1 VYRAHGQTL
10 FEIFVRLG
18 LNSASSMRKPENS
31 RWLGETCR
39 MKKVW
44 KYTSECSLLMILLL
58 ASLSKA
64 PAVLAH
70 GDEMEEVV
78 VISARNHRTLDDT
91 PLRVQILGAEELREK
106 ANMKPGDIRMMLN
119 ESTGIQVQQTSA
131 TSFNSSVRIQGLD
144 GRYTQLLRDGL
155 PVYAGF
161 SGSLSLLQIAPL
173 DLKQVEVVKGASS
186 TLYGGGAIAGLI
198 NLVSKTPEETP
209 ETALMLNATSAN
221 GVDVSAFHSSEHDTH
236 GVTLFASY
244 NQGSAYEPA
253 DNGISAI
260 PEFERFTFTP
270 RWFYSVSDKTNL
282 DLGVGFITE
291 DRLGG
296 SLEYIDGASPND
308 YFESNDSTR
317 FYTRF
322 GLAHVFD
329 NDIELDFKSATSW
342 FDRQLA
348 TQGYLFSGEQ
358 RSSFNEL
365 TLAGQID
372 QASWVMG
379 ANVTTEAFDHAQP
392 LTGYD
397 HTYSEHTQ
405 GVFAQYTRDLS
416 TLFVVEAGM
425 RVDSHSEYGNF
436 WLPRVSL
443 LFLPAPDI
451 TVRMGGGYGYKT
463 PNLFVPEA
471 DERQYQDIV
480 PIDPSEYIAEKSRG
494 LNFDINYRVE
504 FAESWSLTSNLL
516 LFYTEIDDA
525 LNVTEQDSGQFVFT
539 QQSGA
544 TKASGAELNLIFGFG
559 EIRYFLGY
567 TYVDASEEIDT
578 GDQDLAL
585 VSQHRVNNVLVWE
598 REDNFRV
605 GLEAYY
611 FSSQRRTGDVNGESY
626 WIYGVMTEKKIGET
640 VTAFLNFENFTDT
653 RQTRFENIN
662 TGTLQNPQFRDV
674 YAPLDGF
681 VINGGFRIQW

>member
-1 VYRAHGQTL
+1 
-10 FEIFVRLG
+10 
-18 LNSASSMRKPENS
+18 M
-31 RWLGETCR
+31 
-39 MKKVW
+39 
-44 KYTSECSLLMILLL
+44 
-58 ASLSKA
+58 
-64 PAVLAH
+64 
-70 GDEMEEVV
+70 
-78 VISARNHRTLDDT
+78 
-91 PLRVQILGAEELREK
+91 
-106 ANMKPGDIRMMLN
+106 
-119 ESTGIQVQQTSA
+119 
-131 TSFNSSVRIQGLD
+131 
-144 GRYTQLLRDGL
+144 
-155 PVYAGF
+155 
-161 SGSLSLLQIAPL
+161 
-173 DLKQVEVVKGASS
+173 
-186 TLYGGGAIAGLI
+186 
-198 NLVSKTPEETP
+198 
-209 ETALMLNATSAN
+209 
-221 GVDVSAFHSSEHDTH
+221 
-236 GVTLFASY
+236 
-244 NQGSAYEPA
+244 
-253 DNGISAI
+253 
-260 PEFERFTFTP
+260 
-270 RWFYSVSDKTNL
+270 
-282 DLGVGFITE
+282 
-291 DRLGG
+291 
-296 SLEYIDGASPND
+296 
-308 YFESNDSTR
+308 
-317 FYTRF
+317 
-322 GLAHVFD
+322 
-329 NDIELDFKSATSW
+329 
-342 FDRQLA
+342 A

>member
-1 VYRAHGQTL
+1 
-10 FEIFVRLG
+10 
-18 LNSASSMRKPENS
+18 
-31 RWLGETCR
+31 
-39 MKKVW
+39 
-44 KYTSECSLLMILLL
+44 MILLL

-282 DLGVGFITE
+282 DLGWVSLQRIDWGGVLSILMVHHPTTTLSPTTVRGSTPALASRMFLITILNSIL
-291 DRLGG
+291 RV
-296 SLEYIDGASPND
+296 P
-308 YFESNDSTR
+308 
-317 FYTRF
+317 
-322 GLAHVFD
+322 
-329 NDIELDFKSATSW
+329 
-342 FDRQLA
+342 
-348 TQGYLFSGEQ
+348 
-358 RSSFNEL
+358 
-365 TLAGQID
+365 LAGLIG
-372 QASWVMG
+372 SWQRKVIFSP
-379 ANVTTEAFDHAQP
+379 VSSVP
-392 LTGYD
+392 LLM
-397 HTYSEHTQ
+397 S
-405 GVFAQYTRDLS
+405 
-416 TLFVVEAGM
+416 
-425 RVDSHSEYGNF
+425 
-436 WLPRVSL
+436 
-443 LFLPAPDI
+443 
-451 TVRMGGGYGYKT
+451 
-463 PNLFVPEA
+463 
-471 DERQYQDIV
+471 
-480 PIDPSEYIAEKSRG
+480 
-494 LNFDINYRVE
+494 
-504 FAESWSLTSNLL
+504 
-516 LFYTEIDDA
+516 
-525 LNVTEQDSGQFVFT
+525 
-539 QQSGA
+539 
-544 TKASGAELNLIFGFG
+544 
-559 EIRYFLGY
+559 
-567 TYVDASEEIDT
+567 
-578 GDQDLAL
+578 
-585 VSQHRVNNVLVWE
+585 
-598 REDNFRV
+598 
-605 GLEAYY
+605 
-611 FSSQRRTGDVNGESY
+611 
-626 WIYGVMTEKKIGET
+626 
-640 VTAFLNFENFTDT
+640 
-653 RQTRFENIN
+653 
-662 TGTLQNPQFRDV
+662 
-674 YAPLDGF
+674 
-681 VINGGFRIQW
+681 

>member
-1 VYRAHGQTL
+1 M
-10 FEIFVRLG
+10 
-18 LNSASSMRKPENS
+18 S
-31 RWLGETCR
+31 
-39 MKKVW
+39 KVW
-44 KYTSECSLLMILLL
+44 KYTSEYSLFMILLL
-58 ASLSKA
+58 VTLSKA

-198 NLVSKTPEETP
+198 NLVSKTPEESP
-209 ETALMLNATSAN
+209 ETALMLNATSAH
-221 GVDVSAFHSSEHDTH
+221 GVDVSAFHSSNHDTQ

-244 NQGSAYEPA
+244 NQGSAYEPS

-270 RWFYSVSDKTNL
+270 RWFYSISDKTKL
-282 DLGVGFITE
+282 DLGLGFITE

-296 SLEYIDGASPND
+296 SIDYINGASSDD
-308 YFESNDSTR
+308 YFEANDSER
-317 FYTRF
+317 VYARVGFS
-322 GLAHVFD
+322 HVFD
-329 NDIELDFKSATSW
+329 NNIDLDFKSASSW

-365 TLAGQID
+365 ALAGKSHQV
-372 QASWVMG
+372 SWVVG
-379 ANVTTEAFDHAQP
+379 ANVITEAFNHAQQIP
-392 LTGYD
+392 SYD
-397 HTYSEHTQ
+397 HTYSERTQ

-416 TLFVVEAGM
+416 SLFVVETGL
-425 RVDSHSEYGNF
+425 RVDRHSEYGNF

-451 TVRMGGGYGYKT
+451 TLRIGGGYGYKT

-471 DERQYQDIV
+471 DERQYQDII
-480 PIDPSEYIAEKSRG
+480 PIDPDRYIAEESQG

-516 LFYTEIDDA
+516 LFFTEIDNA
-525 LNVTEQDSGQFVFT
+525 LSVTEQDSGQFLFT

-544 TKASGAELNLIFGFG
+544 TKASGAEVNLIFAFG

-567 TYVDASEEIDT
+567 TFVDASEETNT

-598 REDNFRV
+598 QEDNFRV

-611 FSSQRRTGDVNGESY
+611 FSSQRRTGDADGESY
-626 WIYGVMTEKKIGET
+626 WIYGVMTEKKIGQN

-653 RQTRFENIN
+653 RQTKFEDIN
-662 TGTLQNPQFRDV
+662 SGTLKNPQFRDV

-681 VINGGFRIQW
+681 VINGGFRIKW

>member
-1 VYRAHGQTL
+1 
-10 FEIFVRLG
+10 
-18 LNSASSMRKPENS
+18 
-31 RWLGETCR
+31 
-39 MKKVW
+39 
-44 KYTSECSLLMILLL
+44 
-58 ASLSKA
+58 
-64 PAVLAH
+64 
-70 GDEMEEVV
+70 
-78 VISARNHRTLDDT
+78 
-91 PLRVQILGAEELREK
+91 LREK

-161 SGSLSLLQIAPL
+161 SGTLSLLQIAPL

-198 NLVSKTPEETP
+198 NLVSKTPEESP
-209 ETALMLNATSAN
+209 ETALMLNATSAH
-221 GVDVSAFHSSEHDTH
+221 GVDVSAFHSSNHDTQ

-244 NQGSAYEPA
+244 NQGSAYEPS

-270 RWFYSVSDKTNL
+270 RWFYSISDKTKL
-282 DLGVGFITE
+282 DLGLGFITE

-296 SLEYIDGASPND
+296 SIDYINGASSDD
-308 YFESNDSTR
+308 YFEANDSER
-317 FYTRF
+317 VYARVGFS
-322 GLAHVFD
+322 HVFD
-329 NDIELDFKSATSW
+329 NNIDLDFKSASSW

-365 TLAGQID
+365 ALAGKSHQV
-372 QASWVMG
+372 SWVVG
-379 ANVTTEAFDHAQP
+379 ANVITEAFNHAQQIP
-392 LTGYD
+392 SYD
-397 HTYSEHTQ
+397 HTYSERTQ

-416 TLFVVEAGM
+416 SLFVVETGL
-425 RVDSHSEYGNF
+425 RVDRHSEYGNF

-451 TVRMGGGYGYKT
+451 TLRIGGGYGYKT

-471 DERQYQDIV
+471 DERQYQDII
-480 PIDPSEYIAEKSRG
+480 PIDPDRYIAEESQG

-516 LFYTEIDDA
+516 LFFTEIDNA
-525 LNVTEQDSGQFVFT
+525 LSVTEQDSGQFLFT

-544 TKASGAELNLIFGFG
+544 TKASGAEVNLIFAFG

-567 TYVDASEEIDT
+567 TFVDASEETNT

-598 REDNFRV
+598 QEDNFRV

-611 FSSQRRTGDVNGESY
+611 FSSQRRTGDADGESY
-626 WIYGVMTEKKIGET
+626 WIYGVMTEKKIGQN

-653 RQTRFENIN
+653 RQTKFEDIN
-662 TGTLQNPQFRDV
+662 SGTLKNPQFRDV

-681 VINGGFRIQW
+681 VINGGFRIKW